1 MYGDGG
7 WASDGGWVEVG
18 VNELAF
24 VGGQGGVVGVG
35 VGDGLGGVDLEVGRQ
50 VEVLIKGGVLGVP

>member
-7 WASDGGWVEVG
+7 WASDGGLVEVG